1 MKLWGSVAVNE
12 QLKNTYNTLAIKLA
26 ICFLAGWVT
35 VIFSGGFVELILT
48 ANMSKEAI

>member
-1 MKLWGSVAVNE
+1 MKLWGSVVVNE
-12 QLKNTYNTLAIKLA
+12 QLKNTYTLVIKLA
-26 ICFLAGWVT
+26 ICFLGGWVK